1 MAVQCFA
8 FAKRGWPPPRDLN
21 GTGTPLTISQYHSQH
36 QTALFK
42 TELLSVRT
50 WSTWSICFVVKLIS
64 CQLDTFWAYPAIIQ
78 DCGEEVKADSWV
90 EKFALGTAS
99 SELVS
104 RDERQNASASCHFGL
119 CKCKVRQPF
128 LFTSLITG
136 QFDAVR
142 LPTSP
147 WFLGFEMMRKIP
159 PFYFEG

>member
-1 MAVQCFA
+1 MAVQYHQCKGFEWHA
-8 FAKRGWPPPRDLN
+8 FDR
-21 GTGTPLTISQYHSQH
+21 LTVPQPTSYCSLQNWVVNCYQLGPGLPDRYASC
-36 QTALFK
+36 
-42 TELLSVRT
+42 
-50 WSTWSICFVVKLIS
+50 WSLGPG
-64 CQLDTFWAYPAIIQ
+64 QLDTFWAYPAIIQ

-104 RDERQNASASCHFGL
+104 RDERQNVSASYHFGL
-119 CKCKVRQPF
+119 CKVRQPF

-159 PFYFEG
+159 PFLLWRLEKEE